1 MSKKISIII
10 IIFLIIIAVVLLYY
24 IIKVFLPWKSGVI
37 KLPEGNFYCKEYG
50 ITVTVDNTD
59 KNNRISVD
67 IKGHEDEPLLIALYE
82 YNFINIWVDKG
93 NYEDINIGGHVT
105 VINDTS
111 FTVLLEYTNYK
122 GHVGEKLVFVK
133 IDNQDEMSD

>member
-50 ITVTVDNTD
+50 ITVTVDYTD
-59 KNNRISVD
+59 KNDSISGYID
-67 IKGHEDEPLLIALYE
+67 GHENELTYISLID
-82 YNFINIWVDKG
+82 YNYINICVDEG
-93 NYEDINIGGHVT
+93 NSKYISMRGLVSIIDNS
-105 VINDTS
+105 S
-111 FTVLLEYTNYK
+111 FTVILDLTNYK